1 MKSNQL
7 KEPKRVAVC
16 LEMEWGHKRHLET
29 YAGVH
34 KYAEEAGWECVT
46 TPSAAR
52 VLNPRSAFAPFDGIL
67 GRITEPLARAASEI
81 EIPAVNVWL
90 NSPAENVTSVVA
102 DFETSGKMAAQH
114 LIGRGFRRFGYMGF
128 LREKDARYQVRGF
141 RDTLNRLVFVSQ
153 ATVSPERILEEG
165 AGKFSKDW
173 TMVRLGSL
181 RSEFL

>member
-90 NSPAENVTSVVA
+90 NSPAKT
-102 DFETSGKMAAQH
+102 Q
-114 LIGRGFRRFGYMGF
+114 
-128 LREKDARYQVRGF
+128 
-141 RDTLNRLVFVSQ
+141 
-153 ATVSPERILEEG
+153 
-165 AGKFSKDW
+165 SKKTNPFDPS
-173 TMVRLGSL
+173 THPVLPPL
-181 RSEFL
+181 DNQ